1 MSAVQMPDIYL
12 CLSSLQ
18 MTLDYNQALLRYF
31 RSLKLESG
39 IIKNITAFNHFLLSV
54 KYILSCADP
63 EGGGHWDRTPLEIR
77 KSIRFY

>member
-12 CLSSLQ
+12 TLSSMQ

-39 IIKNITAFNHFLLSV
+39 IIKNIAAFNHFLLSV
-54 KYILSCADP
+54 KYLLSCADP
-63 EGGGHWDRTPLEIR
+63 EGGGIWSGPPWKFENL
-77 KSIRFY
+77 